1 MTPLPS
7 RPAGAVHRYY
17 ALRAVGWM
25 TDQLIQFL
33 LPVLAYQATGE
44 LSWSGLVLA
53 AQWVPR
59 LLSLPVAG
67 HLADRYPEQRI
78 YRANDL
84 VRVGLGVVAA
94 VLTVVLESHAFAVVI
109 VFALL
114 AGICCEQVLVAGEK
128 LAGTLVA
135 PEDMHRAQSVLS
147 GIEQGTLLL
156 APVVGGAL
164 LLTGPLPIVVVVASL
179 FGVSLLLSL
188 GLPRAERTAA
198 AGPVPVPVLAPDPVP
213 GEGKG
218 GGRGSAARR
227 LLGDSVTGIRN
238 VVRIPVLR
246 TIVLATM
253 CVNIMLGLIQGVA
266 PALAD
271 RYGHNEGALGLV
283 YSAAGL
289 VAMVTLTAAPRLI
302 RSFGFLAV
310 AAVSTVVQ
318 GVVFIALGPTTGF
331 LFFAALVAVFMA
343 GDSVFS
349 VVIRT
354 LRLRVVV
361 SEEFGRTVAAVS
373 LLNFLSLPLAGGLLA
388 VTGHAVP
395 LVVLI
400 PVVGAAAMACL
411 AVLMVRLKR
420 YMAAEPAL
428 YATER
433 PAVEA
438 DGPDRA
444 AHPAM

>member
-1 MTPLPS
+1 MTTSLS
-7 RPAGAVHRYY
+7 RLTTPVHRYY
-17 ALRAVGWM
+17 ALRAVGWT

-44 LSWSGLVLA
+44 LSWSGIVLA

-59 LLSLPVAG
+59 LLSLPAAG
-67 HLADRYPEQRI
+67 LLADRFPEQRI
-78 YRANDL
+78 YWVNDL
-84 VRVGLGVVAA
+84 VRVALGAVAT
-94 VLTVVLESHAFAVVI
+94 VLAVVLEDRAFAVVI

-114 AGICCEQVLVAGEK
+114 AGVCCEQVLVAGEK
-128 LAGTLVA
+128 LAGALVA

-156 APVVGGAL
+156 APVIGGAL
-164 LLTGPLPIVVVVASL
+164 LLTGPLPIVAVVAGL
-179 FGVSLLLSL
+179 FGVSLLLSI
-188 GLPRAERTAA
+188 GLPR
-198 AGPVPVPVLAPDPVP
+198 GPH
-213 GEGKG
+213 KG
-218 GGRGSAARR
+218 GPRPAPSEGSAGRR
-227 LLGDSVTGIRN
+227 LLRDSATGIRN

-253 CVNIMLGLIQGVA
+253 CINVMLGLIQGAA

-271 RYGHNEGALGLV
+271 RYGRSEGALGLV
-283 YSAAGL
+283 YSVAGL

-302 RSFGFLAV
+302 RRFGFLGV
-310 AAVSTVVQ
+310 AAASAVVQ

-331 LFFAALVAVFMA
+331 FFFAALVAVFMA

-354 LRLRVVV
+354 LRLRVVA

-388 VTGHAVP
+388 VAGHAVP

-400 PVVGAAAMACL
+400 PVAGAAAL
-411 AVLMVRLKR
+411 AGLTVLMARLKR

-428 YATER
+428 FATEQ

-438 DGPDRA
+438 DEA
-444 AHPAM
+444 APAVPSTM

>member
-1 MTPLPS
+1 M
-7 RPAGAVHRYY
+7 HRYY

-67 HLADRYPEQRI
+67 YLADRYPEQRI

-94 VLTVVLESHAFAVVI
+94 VLTVILESHAFAVVI

-198 AGPVPVPVLAPDPVP
+198 PGSVPVPAPVLAPEPVTGGGK

-302 RSFGFLAV
+302 RRFGFLAV

-438 DGPDRA
+438 DGPARA

>member
-1 MTPLPS
+1 MTPLSS
-7 RPAGAVHRYY
+7 RLGSTLHRYY

-67 HLADRYPEQRI
+67 HLADRFPEQRI

-94 VLTVVLESHAFAVVI
+94 VLTVVLESQAFAVVI

-128 LAGTLVA
+128 LAGSLVA

-164 LLTGPLPIVVVVASL
+164 LLTGPLPIVMVVAGL

-188 GLPRAERTAA
+188 GLPRGAGTAA
-198 AGPVPVPVLAPDPVP
+198 PEPAPA
-213 GEGKG
+213 G
-218 GGRGSAARR
+218 GGAARR
-227 LLGDSVTGIRN
+227 LLADAVTGVRN

-253 CVNIMLGLIQGVA
+253 CVNVMLGVIQGVA

-271 RYGHNEGALGLV
+271 RYGRNEGALGLV

-302 RSFGFLAV
+302 RRYGFLGV

-318 GVVFIALGPTTGF
+318 GVVFVALGPTTGF
-331 LFFAALVAVFMA
+331 FFFAGLVAVFMA

-354 LRLRVVV
+354 LRLRVVA

-400 PVVGAAAMACL
+400 PAVGAAAMACL
-411 AVLMVRLKR
+411 AVLMMRLKW

-428 YATER
+428 FATER
-433 PAVEA
+433 PAAGADA
-438 DGPDRA
+438 DGPA
-444 AHPAM
+444 EAPHPAM

>member
-1 MTPLPS
+1 MTTLSS
-7 RPAGAVHRYY
+7 RLFTPVHRYY
-17 ALRAVGWM
+17 ALRAVGWT

-44 LSWSGLVLA
+44 LSWSGIVLA

-59 LLSLPVAG
+59 LLSLPAAG
-67 HLADRYPEQRI
+67 LLADRFPDQRI
-78 YRANDL
+78 YWVNDL
-84 VRVGLGVVAA
+84 VRVALGAVAT
-94 VLTVVLESHAFAVVI
+94 VLAVVLESQAFAVVI

-114 AGICCEQVLVAGEK
+114 AGVCCEQVLVAGEK

-135 PEDMHRAQSVLS
+135 PKDMHRAQSVLS

-156 APVVGGAL
+156 APVIGGAL
-164 LLTGPLPIVVVVASL
+164 LLTGPLPIVAVVAGL

-188 GLPRAERTAA
+188 SLPRGSHT
-198 AGPVPVPVLAPDPVP
+198 
-213 GEGKG
+213 
-218 GGRGSAARR
+218 GGRPAPAEGSAGRR
-227 LLGDSVTGIRN
+227 LLRDSVTGVRN

-253 CVNIMLGLIQGVA
+253 CINIMLGLIQGAA

-271 RYGHNEGALGLV
+271 RYGRSEGALGLV
-283 YSAAGL
+283 YSVAGL

-302 RSFGFLAV
+302 RRYGFLGV
-310 AAVSTVVQ
+310 AAASAVVQ

-331 LFFAALVAVFMA
+331 FFFAALVAVFMA

-354 LRLRVVV
+354 LRLRVVA

-388 VTGHAVP
+388 VAGHAVP

-400 PVVGAAAMACL
+400 PVAGAAAL
-411 AVLMVRLKR
+411 AGLVVLMTRLKR

-428 YATER
+428 FATEQ

-438 DGPDRA
+438 DT
-444 AHPAM
+444 PAPAVPSTM